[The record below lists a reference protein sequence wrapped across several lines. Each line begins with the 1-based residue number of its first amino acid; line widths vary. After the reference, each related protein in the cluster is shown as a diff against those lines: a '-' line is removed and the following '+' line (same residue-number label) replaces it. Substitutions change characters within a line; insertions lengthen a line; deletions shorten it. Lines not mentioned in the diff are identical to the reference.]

1 MKVRF
6 VVPVVL
12 AACFSHLTLAETIFP
27 AVDCV
32 IVPSKTVDIS
42 AAVSG
47 VIKTLYAERSGVV
60 RNGELLAELDSRVEQ
75 ANVELSRVRAAMS
88 AEISAEEVNLKYDRL
103 QSRRVNDL
111 KQKNL
116 TSVQNK
122 DEAARLEKVTYWRL
136 KQAKD
141 TLRTRQFELARAM
154 AHLEEK
160 KVYSPL
166 DGVVAQVY
174 KTEGEYIEDQPVM
187 RLVQLNPLHVEAVLP
202 MEHYGQV
209 QNNMLGGVFSELA
222 PNNELQAKVII
233 IDPVGDTASG
243 TFGVRLTIDNPENKI
258 PAGMKCV
265 LKLNSSIPDQTVEV
279 QSNTG
284 AVSAAPPAVKT
295 HTIDKEPK
303 YSDVNSQ
310 LVSKAEL
317 LIPNNQ
323 PPQKELVVVNELPVN
338 ADVLQAYSFGPFKDE
353 SILLNA
359 AGVLTKH
366 GYVFTRRVEDLSV
379 IKGYLVLLAEGY
391 EQSKRQLMMEFG
403 QRGVNGMMI
412 LPRRSYNGRL
422 SFGAYNGPEMAN
434 NRQKSLTGKGIRS
447 EVITRRQEKASLW
460 LDVDE
465 IAGSRVATMLDQ
477 ITDVYN

>member
-12 AACFSHLTLAETIFP
+12 AACFSHLALAETIFP

-111 KQKNL
+111 NQKSL

-141 TLRTRQFELARAM
+141 TLRTRQLELARAM
-154 AHLEEK
+154 AQLEET
-160 KVYSPL
+160 KVYSTL

-187 RLVQLNPLHVEAVLP
+187 RLVQLNPLHIEAVLP

-209 QNNMLGGVFSELA
+209 QKNMLGGVFSELD
-222 PNNELQAKVII
+222 PNDELQAKVII
-233 IDPVGDTASG
+233 IDPIGDTASG

-265 LKLNSSIPDQTVEV
+265 LKLNSSMPDQTVEE
-279 QSNTG
+279 QSSTEI
-284 AVSAAPPAVKT
+284 VSAPLPAVN
-295 HTIDKEPK
+295 IQAIEKEPK
-303 YSDVNSQ
+303 YSAAQSKLLSQ
-310 LVSKAEL
+310 EK
-317 LIPNNQ
+317 
-323 PPQKELVVVNELPVN
+323 LPVAN
-338 ADVLQAYSFGPFKDE
+338 NLVPQNEPTVVSALPVTADALQRYSFGPFKDE

-359 AGVLTKH
+359 GELLTKH
-366 GYVFTRRVEDLSV
+366 GYVFSRRVEDSSV

-403 QRGVNGMMI
+403 QRGVSGMMI

-434 NRQKSLTGKGIRS
+434 NRQESLTQKGIRS
-447 EVITRRQEKASLW
+447 EVITRRKGKAIFW
-460 LDVDE
+460 LDVDA
-465 IAGSRVATMLDQ
+465 IAESRVTAILDQ

>member
-12 AACFSHLTLAETIFP
+12 AACFSHLTQAETIFP

-47 VIKTLYAERSGVV
+47 VIKTLYTERSGVV

-75 ANVELSRVRAAMS
+75 ANVELSRVRAGMS

-116 TSVQNK
+116 TSAQNK

-141 TLRTRQFELARAM
+141 TLKTRQLELARAM
-154 AHLEEK
+154 AQLEET
-160 KVYSPL
+160 KVYSTL

-174 KTEGEYIEDQPVM
+174 KTEGEYIEDQPIM
-187 RLVQLNPLHVEAVLP
+187 RLVQLNPLHIEAVLP

-209 QNNMLGGVFSELA
+209 QKNMLGGVFSELD
-222 PNNELQAKVII
+222 PNDELQAKVII

-265 LKLNSSIPDQTVEV
+265 LKLNSSMHAQTVEE
-279 QSNTG
+279 QSNTEI
-284 AVSAAPPAVKT
+284 VSASLPAAKT
-295 HTIDKEPK
+295 HTIEKEPQ
-303 YSDVNSQ
+303 YSTAQRKLPSQDV
-310 LVSKAEL
+310 LPVSSS
-317 LIPNNQ
+317 LIPQNDLTV
-323 PPQKELVVVNELPVN
+323 ENEFPVTL
-338 ADVLQAYSFGPFKDE
+338 DVLQRHSFGPFKDE

-359 AGVLTKH
+359 GEILTKH
-366 GYVFTRRVEDLSV
+366 GYVFSRRVEDLSV

-403 QRGVNGMMI
+403 QRGVSGMMI

-434 NRQKSLTGKGIRS
+434 SRHESLTRKGIRS
-447 EVITRRQEKASLW
+447 EVITRRKEKASLW

-465 IAGSRVATMLDQ
+465 IAESKITAILDQ